1 MTGIIT
7 TRMPYSAGLS
17 ANQANTQQAGKE
29 FRSAIG
35 EKKLAFA
42 PAIPALGL
50 AAIITVALVGCWALI
65 QNSIGNSKNEPLP
78 TPEELARS
86 IANLFQGK
94 SDEFTPIAR
103 KVLANPEIRGK
114 LDAATGGT
122 VLRADVGKQGGAENA
137 KVVFRS
143 LYNQALQKSLANPRL
158 TPKQRADLI
167 ALESYVFM
175 ADDSK
180 ANESGANA
188 SEQGGANNTGATKK
202 TGKLKKP
209 KKPKF
214 PKASKPVVN
223 KLTGETNNL
232 FSASNLR
239 TLFSN
244 PQALPQLKQMLEISK
259 LTFTSK
265 VPASIITSME
275 RFILLAEKN
284 FFSGRVPNRIEV
296 MEMGRIALRLGWSRI

>member
-7 TRMPYSAGLS
+7 TRMPYSADLS
-17 ANQANTQQAGKE
+17 ANQANTQQVGKE

-35 EKKLAFA
+35 EQKLAFA
-42 PAIPALGL
+42 PAIAPLALVAIL
-50 AAIITVALVGCWALI
+50 AVALVGCWGLV
-65 QNSIGNSKNEPLP
+65 QNSAGNSKNEPLP

-167 ALESYVFM
+167 ALGGYIFK
-175 ADDSK
+175 ADETP
-180 ANESGANA
+180 N
-188 SEQGGANNTGATKK
+188 SEQSASSKTQEGVGEAKK
-202 TGKLKKP
+202 AVKLKKP
-209 KKPKF
+209 RKPKI
-214 PKASKPVVN
+214 PKVSKPFIK
-223 KLTGETNNL
+223 KLPETQSDLGHL
-232 FSASNLR
+232 FFFKA
-239 TLFSN
+239 LFRNS
-244 PQALPQLKQMLEISK
+244 QALQQLKQILAMSK
-259 LTFTSK
+259 SSVFKFEFATKLS
-265 VPASIITSME
+265 PENIANLE
-275 RFILLAEKN
+275 RFIVLAERN
-284 FFSGRVPNRIEV
+284 FFSGVKAIKKDI
-296 MEMGRIALRLGWSRI
+296 MEMTILSKLIGF